1 MQCEGESAVS
11 ERGARR
17 RVERRK
23 KHSTIQEFTYRL
35 FLNDYEKHCWSAP
48 MSRGNGGMKRELLF
62 VTLSL
67 YLKGWG
73 RKTVVRRGMSMPHVI
88 HEAPLSRMTCRG
100 RWNDHVLPMLV
111 SVVSRV
117 RSTPSLQLD
126 KRTLQ
131 HQQRAGVRAEQERV
145 ASHLKRGQLRYIYPV
160 TAALCGNPRTQGRW
174 RCRMPHRRTWF
185 S

>member
-1 MQCEGESAVS
+1 
-11 ERGARR
+11 
-17 RVERRK
+17 
-23 KHSTIQEFTYRL
+23 
-35 FLNDYEKHCWSAP
+35 
-48 MSRGNGGMKRELLF
+48 MSRGNGGIKRELLL

-73 RKTVVRRGMSMPHVI
+73 RKTVVRRGMSIPHII
-88 HEAPLSRMTCRG
+88 HDAALSRMTCRG

-131 HQQRAGVRAEQERV
+131 HQQRVGVRAEQERV
-145 ASHLKRGQLRYIYPV
+145 ASHLKRCQLWYIYPSQQHSTETLV
-160 TAALCGNPRTQGRW
+160 HKDVGVVE
-174 RCRMPHRRTWF
+174 CRIAVRGSF
-185 S
+185 ESVQIYA

>member
-1 MQCEGESAVS
+1 
-11 ERGARR
+11 
-17 RVERRK
+17 
-23 KHSTIQEFTYRL
+23 
-35 FLNDYEKHCWSAP
+35 
-48 MSRGNGGMKRELLF
+48 MSRGNGGMKRELLL

-73 RKTVVRRGMSMPHVI
+73 RKTVVRRGMSIPHII
-88 HEAPLSRMTCRG
+88 HDASLSRMTCRG

-131 HQQRAGVRAEQERV
+131 HQQRVGVRAEQERV
-145 ASHLKRGQLRYIYPV
+145 ASHLKRRQLWYVYAV
-160 TAALCGNPRTQGRW
+160 TTTLHGNPRTQGRW

-185 S
+185 F